1 MSRTSW
7 RMINMPMHPVN
18 RALLIVIGIAAC
30 MLVFWLEGH
39 L

>member
-1 MSRTSW
+1 MQMSPITRTLV
-7 RMINMPMHPVN
+7 I
-18 RALLIVIGIAAC
+18 AIGIAAC

>member
-1 MSRTSW
+1 MS
-7 RMINMPMHPVN
+7 MHPIT
-18 RALLIVIGIAAC
+18 RTLLIIVGIAAC